1 MHPDMENVIH
11 VPEASVFS
19 GVVQPALWLG
29 FSEIFLLGCDFS
41 YTYHDDEYRNG
52 HSEKYTSRA
61 INEVMAEVG
70 RLYPEALVAAVD
82 CDREAR
88 PVLHEKY
95 PLDLDYITAA
105 EALGVDSGDAV
116 HAP

>member
-1 MHPDMENVIH
+1 MKPICVIPARKGSKR
-11 VPEASVFS
+11 VP
-19 GVVQPALWLG
+19 GKNMR
-29 FSEIFLLGCDFS
+29 LLGCDFS